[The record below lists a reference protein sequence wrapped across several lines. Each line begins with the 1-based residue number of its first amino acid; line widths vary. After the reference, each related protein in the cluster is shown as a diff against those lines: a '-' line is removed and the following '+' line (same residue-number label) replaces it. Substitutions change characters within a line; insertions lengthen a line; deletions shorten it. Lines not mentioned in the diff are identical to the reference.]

1 MTNNHR
7 RKLWLPIHHCRWVP
21 WSLTERCI
29 ILSTRKYHKI
39 KLVIIMYTYQINVG
53 IQVAFSRLPPLL
65 YDYNRNLRVKD
76 IGLEFLTVSV
86 IITPTKSPR
95 TGFLVRKGPY
105 RVALGNQVKLARAF
119 FIRQICGSLNR
130 FFIRFSIF
138 LWEKH
143 SHRMPG

>member
-39 KLVIIMYTYQINVG
+39 KLVIIMCTYQINVG

-76 IGLEFLTVSV
+76 NGLDFLTVSV

-105 RVALGNQVKLARAF
+105 RVALAGCFCSYSRRESSRALTNATLSSSTWYWCLQVCL
-119 FIRQICGSLNR
+119 QENT
-130 FFIRFSIF
+130 
-138 LWEKH
+138 
-143 SHRMPG
+143 

>member
-1 MTNNHR
+1 
-7 RKLWLPIHHCRWVP
+7 
-21 WSLTERCI
+21 
-29 ILSTRKYHKI
+29 
-39 KLVIIMYTYQINVG
+39 MYTYQINVG

-119 FIRQICGSLNR
+119 FIRQICELLNW

-138 LWEKH
+138 YERNIVIECQDKKNLGLVIECLLKPLD
-143 SHRMPG
+143 SLRNIGSLNIQ